1 MADFACVQNRMSD
14 HSTELSGSLIIVAAP
29 SGAGKTSLVARL
41 LRDDPGIALSVSWT
55 TRPPRPGEQDGVHYH
70 YTDVEHFRSLID
82 ADALLEWAEVHGN
95 YYGTARDRVLAEL
108 ARGRDVLLEIDWQ
121 GARQVKQ
128 RLPFAQGIFILPP
141 SRDTLLERLTR
152 RGQDSAEVIARRL
165 ANARG
170 EIEHHA
176 EFDFLLVNDSFEA
189 TLAQL
194 KHVVE
199 AIRLQSRP
207 QRQRHAALIAQLLNP

>member
-1 MADFACVQNRMSD
+1 
-14 HSTELSGSLIIVAAP
+14 
-29 SGAGKTSLVARL
+29 
-41 LRDDPGIALSVSWT
+41 LREDAGIALSVSWT
-55 TRPPRPGEQDGVHYH
+55 TRAPRPGEQQGIHYH
-70 YTDVEHFRSLID
+70 YTDAEHFRTLID

-95 YYGTARDRVLAEL
+95 YYGTARDQVLAEL

-121 GARQVKQ
+121 GARQVKA

-141 SRDTLLERLTR
+141 SRHTLLERLTR

-170 EIEHHA
+170 EIAHHA
-176 EFDFLLVNDSFEA
+176 DFDFLLVNDDFDA
-189 TLAQL
+189 TLSQL
-194 KHVVE
+194 RHVVE

-207 QRQRHAALIAQLLNP
+207 QRQRHAALIAQLLDP